1 MIGERLWDREHL
13 DQMRAAKLPRDSAPR
28 LFDVR
33 ARSEEEVEVAH
44 LRVVPEARE
53 LVAVQD
59 DRPLVSAVVSRHDRA
74 NSERLRATR
83 CGEGD
88 RLAGREPEAICQV
101 VRDDN
106 SLAPGDG
113 PDRISRVPTN
123 DLPPEQVGVDEAGG
137 DGHRRDARAPVLL
150 AGKDSV
156 RLDAGD
162 AGNAAQHF
170 ADIRAERRLQPP
182 ALGSHGR
189 HHEVSRQDEPATLR
203 LSEAAGHGR
212 DGNGEREAQGND
224 GGRHSRATRRTH
236 QALRRDPTI
245 EAKGSRHH
253 APKEPGRPTHE
264 RNRDDD
270 PREGPDRVRK
280 VTPSDRAR
288 GVLHVDRDR
297 CDGNQHQP
305 NGEEATVGRA
315 DGEPLTEVGPHQV

>member
-1 MIGERLWDREHL
+1 MDAHPENRRADTEQTTKECAGHADHHRLQSDRARDPRVIGPDRAEDAQLPAPLENLRREQVKDTGERHGDHEELNRVGEGEGSVYHALVIGERLWDREHL

-28 LFDVR
+28 LLDVR

-156 RLDAGD
+156 RLEAGD
-162 AGNAAQHF
+162 ARDAAQRF
-170 ADIRAERRLQPP
+170 PEIRAERRLQPP
-182 ALGSHGR
+182 PFGR
-189 HHEVSRQDEPATLR
+189 NSPYHENPRPNQPTAPPPP
-203 LSEAAGHGR
+203 EA
-212 DGNGEREAQGND
+212 
-224 GGRHSRATRRTH
+224 
-236 QALRRDPTI
+236 
-245 EAKGSRHH
+245 
-253 APKEPGRPTHE
+253 
-264 RNRDDD
+264 
-270 PREGPDRVRK
+270 
-280 VTPSDRAR
+280 
-288 GVLHVDRDR
+288 
-297 CDGNQHQP
+297 
-305 NGEEATVGRA
+305 
-315 DGEPLTEVGPHQV
+315 